1 MYYIKS
7 IIFYFWL
14 ISWTTAVAV
23 AGVLLLG
30 FPRQYTL
37 ALGRLWCRGVLS
49 LLRRIVGIR
58 YEVRGSTPIEPVII
72 ASKHQSSWETFMFPI
87 LLGDPAYVLKRELT
101 LIPLLGRCFVKAGHI
116 AVDRAAGGRA
126 LRPLIRAAREVAAT
140 GRHIVIFPEGTRTAP
155 GESGVYHPG
164 VAALYLQLGRPVVP
178 VAVNSGL
185 YWPRRAV
192 LKRPGRIVI
201 EFLPSIPP
209 GMRRDP
215 FMAELSGR
223 IEGATRSL
231 EAEARGEAGR

>member
-1 MYYIKS
+1 MQYVRS
-7 IIFYFWL
+7 LIFYCGF
-14 ISWTTAVAV
+14 ISWTAAVAL
-23 AGVLLLG
+23 AGVFLLG
-30 FPRQYTL
+30 APRGYTL

-49 LLRRIVGIR
+49 LLRGIVGIT
-58 YEVRGSTPIEPVII
+58 YEVRGSLPLEPAII

-126 LRPLIRAAREVAAT
+126 LRPLIRTAREVAAT

-155 GESGVYHPG
+155 GEGGVYHPG
-164 VAALYLQLGRPVVP
+164 VAALYLQLGRLVVP

-185 YWPRRAV
+185 YWPRRSV

-209 GMRRDP
+209 GMNRDA
-215 FMAELSGR
+215 FIAELSAR

-231 EAEARGEAGR
+231 EAEA